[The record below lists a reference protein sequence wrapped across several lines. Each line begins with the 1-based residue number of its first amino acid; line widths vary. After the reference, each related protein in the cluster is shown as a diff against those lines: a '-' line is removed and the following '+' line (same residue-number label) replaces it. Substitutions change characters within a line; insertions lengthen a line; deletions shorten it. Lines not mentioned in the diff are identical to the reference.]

1 MGLLK
6 RCAGKRR
13 TEIQVEVTRQQHP
26 RDRIRADGVAAE
38 LERLARRTIFGG
50 SAADDRYARQLL
62 RERREERFRFEI
74 VGIGKD
80 AEQVVRP
87 KLGTRRRGEFRRDLA
102 RAPAKRRREKPRRV
116 DCATAEYE
124 HGDRWSSFNFAS
136 RGDYPDTAASRDFA
150 RTCRLRNGTHE
161 QLVHSGV
168 RAAREA

>member
-1 MGLLK
+1 M
-6 RCAGKRR
+6 
-13 TEIQVEVTRQQHP
+13 
-26 RDRIRADGVAAE
+26 RADGVAAD

-50 SAADDRYARQLL
+50 SPADDSYSRQLL

-87 KLGTRRRGEFRRDLA
+87 KLGTRSGGEFRRDLA
-102 RAPAKRRREKPRRV
+102 RPSAKRGREQPRCV

-124 HGDRWSSFNFAS
+124 HRDRWSGFNFAS
-136 RGDYPDTAASRDFA
+136 RGDYPDTAASGDFA
-150 RTCRLRNGTHE
+150 RTCRIRNGAHE
-161 QLVHSGV
+161 QLVHGGV